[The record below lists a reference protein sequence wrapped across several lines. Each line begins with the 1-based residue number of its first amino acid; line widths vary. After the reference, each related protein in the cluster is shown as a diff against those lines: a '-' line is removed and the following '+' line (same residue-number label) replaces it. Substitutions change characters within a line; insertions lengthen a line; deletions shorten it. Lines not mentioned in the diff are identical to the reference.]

1 MKEKNKEYA
10 LDILKEVSEVV
21 SHVDESKL
29 EQLTDLILE
38 IKKAGKKVYCAG
50 AGRSLLMIRTFS
62 MRLMHL
68 GLRSYVVGETAT
80 PALEAGDLLIFGSGS
95 GETGSLCAIQEKAE
109 KAGARIATITRNPG
123 SSLARCSELA
133 VHIPLEYAE
142 NSIQPAGSVFEQAML
157 ILCDAMVLRLLEK
170 GNMLEGRDINDFIK
184 ILHTNLE

>member
-10 LDILKEVSEVV
+10 LDILKEISEVV

-95 GETGSLCAIQEKAE
+95 GETGSLCAIQERQRRQE
-109 KAGARIATITRNPG
+109 RG
-123 SSLARCSELA
+123 L
-133 VHIPLEYAE
+133 
-142 NSIQPAGSVFEQAML
+142 Q
-157 ILCDAMVLRLLEK
+157 RLLEIRVLPWLAAQSWWCIFRW
-170 GNMLEGRDINDFIK
+170 NMQRTAFSLLVPYSSRRC
-184 ILHTNLE
+184 